1 MDSVYSVNNLVS
13 HAMSKKTVIVI
24 ALLLTV
30 INVLP
35 TVAQRNRGRRMIRVD
50 LLVLNGTLVT
60 MDKDH
65 RVIQD
70 AGIAVEHG
78 RIVAVGSRADIV
90 SRYSAPERVDAT
102 GKIVIPGLINGHTHI
117 PMTLFRGLADDLD
130 LQEWLTK
137 YIFPAEAKN
146 VTEEFVRAGTRLGLA
161 EMIRGGTTTYCD
173 MYYFED
179 AIADE
184 TAKAGV
190 RAVLGETVIDFPV
203 ADNKTNAEAMAY
215 VERFVQKWKGHELIV
230 PAVAPHA
237 PYTVSEEHLKA
248 IRAFSDRTGAPIVTH
263 ISETKREV
271 DDSLKAKGAS
281 PVDYLS
287 RIGFLN
293 DRVIAAHMVWPSAG
307 EIQIL
312 KRDGVG
318 VVHNPQSN
326 MKLASGVAPVPKM
339 MAEGLRVGL
348 GTDGAASNNDLSM
361 WEEMDTAAKLHKL
374 ISGDPKVMSA
384 EQAFELA
391 TIGGAR
397 ALHMEKEIGSIEK
410 GKRADLVLVNRDALN
425 QIPLY
430 NVYSDLVYAT
440 KASDVE
446 TVIINGRVVMRDRR
460 LLTLDETAIKEGA
473 RVFREK
479 VIKSLGGSA
488 VP

>member
-1 MDSVYSVNNLVS
+1 MRTKTFLFVVS
-13 HAMSKKTVIVI
+13 VI
-24 ALLLTV
+24 ATILCITTTLS
-30 INVLP
+30 
-35 TVAQRNRGRRMIRVD
+35 AQRNRGRRMIPVD
-50 LLVLNGTLVT
+50 LIVVNGTVVT
-60 MDKDH
+60 MDESR
-65 RVIQD
+65 RVLPD
-70 AGIAVEHG
+70 AGIAIQRG
-78 RIVAVGSRADIV
+78 RIVAVGSSRDIV
-90 SRYSAPERVDAT
+90 RMYSAPQRVDAV
-102 GKIVIPGLINGHTHI
+102 GKIIVPGLINGHTHI

-146 VTEEFVRAGTRLGLA
+146 VTEEFVRVGTRLGLA

-190 RAVLGETVIDFPV
+190 RGVLGETVIDFPV

-215 VERFVQKWKGHELIV
+215 VERFVQKWKGHDLIV
-230 PAVAPHA
+230 PAIAPHA

-248 IRAFSDRTGAPIVTH
+248 VRAFSDRTGAPIVTH

-281 PVDYLS
+281 PVDYLA

-293 DRVIAAHMVWPSAG
+293 ERVIAAHMVWPSNG
-307 EIQIL
+307 EIDTL
-312 KRDGVG
+312 KRLGVG

-361 WEEMDTAAKLHKL
+361 WEEMDTTAKLHKVF
-374 ISGDPKVMSA
+374 SGDPKVMSA
-384 EQAFELA
+384 EEAFALA
-391 TIGGAR
+391 TIGSAR
-397 ALHMEKEIGSIEK
+397 ALHLEKEIGSIEK
-410 GKRADLVLVNRDALN
+410 GKRADLVIVNRDSLN

-446 TVIINGRVVMRDRR
+446 TVIINGRIVMSDRR
-460 LLTLDETAIKEGA
+460 LLTLDEAAIKAGA
-473 RVFREK
+473 RTFRERI
-479 VIKSLGGSA
+479 IKSLGRPA
-488 VP
+488 VPE

>member
-1 MDSVYSVNNLVS
+1 MFHHMLQKTIVVITLAAVVFAFCLPVS
-13 HAMSKKTVIVI
+13 
-24 ALLLTV
+24 
-30 INVLP
+30 
-35 TVAQRNRGRRMIRVD
+35 AQRRGRRMKQVE
-50 LLVLNGTLVT
+50 LLVLGGTLVS
-60 MDKDH
+60 MDKQR

-70 AGIAVEHG
+70 AGVAVAGG
-78 RIVAVGSRADIV
+78 RIVAVGTRREIA
-90 SRYSAPERVDAT
+90 SRYSAAQTVEAN
-102 GKIVIPGLINGHTHI
+102 GKLIIPGLINGHTHI

-146 VTEEFVRAGTRLGLA
+146 VTEDFVRAGTRLGLA

-184 TAKAGV
+184 TSKAGV
-190 RAVLGETVIDFPV
+190 RGVLGETVIDFPV
-203 ADNKTNAEAMAY
+203 ADNKTNTEAMAY
-215 VERFVQKWKGHELIV
+215 VERFVQKWKGNDLIV

-271 DDSLKAKGAS
+271 DDSIKAHGAS

-293 DRVIAAHMVWPSAG
+293 DRVIAAHMVWPNDG

-326 MKLASGVAPVPKM
+326 MKLASGVSPVPKM
-339 MAEGLRVGL
+339 MAEGLRIGL

-410 GKRADLVLVNRDALN
+410 GKRADLVLVKRDALN

-446 TVIINGRVVMRDRR
+446 TVIINGRVIMRDRR
-460 LLTLDETAIKEGA
+460 LLTLDEAAIKEGA

-479 VIKSLGGSA
+479 VIKSLGGPA
-488 VP
+488 FPQ

>member
-1 MDSVYSVNNLVS
+1 MPKKIFIVFVLVVS
-13 HAMSKKTVIVI
+13 LLAI
-24 ALLLTV
+24 AL
-30 INVLP
+30 P
-35 TVAQRNRGRRMIRVD
+35 TAAQRNRGRRMTRVD
-50 LLVLNGTLVT
+50 LLVLGGTLVT
-60 MDKDH
+60 MDKDR

-70 AGIAVEHG
+70 AGIAVTGG
-78 RIVAVGSRADIV
+78 RIVAVGSSTDIIRV
-90 SRYSAPERVDAT
+90 YTAAKRVDAS
-102 GKIVIPGLINGHTHI
+102 GKLIIPGLINGHTHI

-130 LQEWLTK
+130 LQDWLTK

-184 TAKAGV
+184 TVKAGV

-215 VERFVQKWKGHELIV
+215 VEKFVKKWQGNDLVV

-237 PYTVSEEHLKA
+237 PYTVSEEHLKS

-281 PVDYLS
+281 PVDYLE

-293 DRVIAAHMVWPSAG
+293 NRVIAAHMVWPGDG
-307 EIQIL
+307 EIAIL
-312 KRDGVG
+312 KRAGVG
-318 VVHNPQSN
+318 VIHNPQSN

-339 MAEGLRVGL
+339 MAAGLKVGL

-384 EQAFELA
+384 EEAFELA
-391 TIGGAR
+391 TIRGAG
-397 ALHMEKEIGSIEK
+397 ALHLEKEIGSIEK
-410 GKRADLVLVNRDALN
+410 GKRADLVLVDRDALN

-440 KASDVE
+440 KASDVQ
-446 TVIINGRVVMRDRR
+446 TVIINGRIVMRDRR

-473 RVFREK
+473 RVFRER
-479 VIKSLGGSA
+479 VIKSLGGSVA
-488 VP
+488 P

>member
-1 MDSVYSVNNLVS
+1 
-13 HAMSKKTVIVI
+13 
-24 ALLLTV
+24 
-30 INVLP
+30 
-35 TVAQRNRGRRMIRVD
+35 MIRVD

-60 MDKDH
+60 MDKERH
-65 RVIQD
+65 VIPD
-70 AGIAVEHG
+70 AGVAVEHG
-78 RIVAVGSRADIV
+78 RIVAVGPSADIL
-90 SRYSAPERVDAT
+90 SMYSAAERVDAN
-102 GKIVIPGLINGHTHI
+102 GKLIIPGLINGHTHV

-184 TAKAGV
+184 TSKAGV
-190 RAVLGETVIDFPV
+190 RGVLGETVIDFPV

-215 VERFVQKWKGHELIV
+215 VERYVKKWQGNELIV

-281 PVDYLS
+281 PVDYLY
-287 RIGFLN
+287 RIGFLS
-293 DRVIAAHMVWPSAG
+293 DRVIAAHMVWPNPG
-307 EIQIL
+307 EIEIL
-312 KRDGVG
+312 KRAGVG

-339 MAEGLRVGL
+339 IAEGLRVGL

-374 ISGDPKVMSA
+374 ISNDPKVMTA

-391 TIGGAR
+391 TISGAR

-460 LLTLDETAIKEGA
+460 LLTLNEAAIKAEA
-473 RVFREK
+473 RIFREK
-479 VIKSLGGSA
+479 IIKSLGGSA
-488 VP
+488 FPQ